1 MIKRNIQNIYVG
13 PDFLAQGEMVEGFLF
28 LHCDVL
34 IHSRDTL
41 RKIKKMIDDFHGV
54 AYREY
59 GYDKPF
65 FAYTQNPRW
74 CKLIGGEY
82 ANSFEQDGRKFEVW
96 VWELKS
102 QLQ

>member
-1 MIKRNIQNIYVG
+1 MERRIHNIYVG
-13 PDFLAQGEMVEGFLF
+13 PDFLAQGEMVEGILF

-34 IHSRDTL
+34 DKSRTTL
-41 RKIKKMIDDFHGV
+41 RKIRKMISEFHDIAAKV
-54 AYREY
+54 Y

-82 ANSFEQDGRKFEVW
+82 VSSFEESNRQFEVW
-96 VWELKS
+96 VWES
-102 QLQ
+102 N